1 MGINVQNK
9 SEARSA
15 STSKESVQSVF
26 KKRQEIMST
35 TNNSRFSWAN
45 ILNAIIQAIV
55 AALTALGV
63 SSCATVYN
71 CF

>member
-1 MGINVQNK
+1 MGINVQNQ

-15 STSKESVQSVF
+15 STSSESVKSVF
-26 KKRQEIMST
+26 VKRIERMKDST
-35 TNNSRFSWAN
+35 NRFSWAN